1 MGNENHCV
9 DISWTLNSLVR
20 YLLYFCPVYVF
31 SVALLIPLSL
41 SAEEASIE
49 PTFSPA
55 SHEVSSMTSARSR
68 HLPDNPDWAGI
79 ISDTAY
85 FLGWQVVAV
94 GVIYASPEKFSSWD
108 SETKSSI
115 RLEKFKFNIS
125 NPVID
130 QDKLEINYIMHPYW
144 GATYYTRARERGLSR
159 TDSFLIS
166 ALWSTL
172 FEYGGEAFF
181 EPVSVQDMFV
191 TPIAGALI
199 GEYWF
204 APLREHIRDN
214 SDGEDGWDKTLMVIT
229 DPFYYLNSWLDR
241 LLGVKS
247 EIGFELGKKARRE
260 PNSEE
265 NRVSQPRNGENILT
279 LNLRAVW

>member
-115 RLEKFKFNIS
+115 RLEKFKFNIT

-204 APLREHIRDN
+204 APLREQMIKVDHLPPASRN
-214 SDGEDGWDKTLMVIT
+214 AFCST
-229 DPFYYLNSWLDR
+229 SSSLDDM
-241 LLGVKS
+241 
-247 EIGFELGKKARRE
+247 AM
-260 PNSEE
+260 
-265 NRVSQPRNGENILT
+265 
-279 LNLRAVW
+279 